1 MFILDDGMLYKINKN
16 FAFTAIP
23 ISTPM
28 SNFLIYR
35 DEIRRKTEFSALRED
50 LFTYE
55 FKIVKMNPRKW
66 SKRFIQ
72 YLFMQCDGL
81 LPFRLVV
88 DRKIAVSAIQ
98 RGMYGLL
105 SQKDY
110 KSKRRVR
117 YVVYG

>member
-1 MFILDDGMLYKINKN
+1 MFYFKINSFLIFLMFILDDGMLYKINKN

-55 FKIVKMNPRKW
+55 FKIVKMNPRTIEDGEN
-66 SKRFIQ
+66 FVMIFCIQ
-72 YLFMQCDGL
+72 KVIL
-81 LPFRLVV
+81 
-88 DRKIAVSAIQ
+88 
-98 RGMYGLL
+98 
-105 SQKDY
+105 
-110 KSKRRVR
+110 
-117 YVVYG
+117 

>member
-1 MFILDDGMLYKINKN
+1 
-16 FAFTAIP
+16 
-23 ISTPM
+23 
-28 SNFLIYR
+28 
-35 DEIRRKTEFSALRED
+35 
-50 LFTYE
+50 
-55 FKIVKMNPRKW
+55 
-66 SKRFIQ
+66 
-72 YLFMQCDGL
+72 MQCDGL